1 MANIVTGGKYT
12 STNLLPCEA
21 YPDLVQGEIVFFTLW
36 SWGGRIGQYKI
47 SAEQFQILFSGDR
60 WQTGRPVPIGIKT
73 EQYRPFNQNR
83 VKAEMGYIVSSNMP
97 RRP

>member
-36 SWGGRIGQYKI
+36 SGGGG
-47 SAEQFQILFSGDR
+47 E
-60 WQTGRPVPIGIKT
+60 
-73 EQYRPFNQNR
+73 
-83 VKAEMGYIVSSNMP
+83 
-97 RRP
+97 